1 MSVEIGHFAL
11 VLALALS
18 IVQSI
23 VPVVGAHRRDA
34 QLMAVAVPT
43 ALAVFAL
50 IVLASAALIHA
61 YVVSDFSVLNVVEN
75 SHSQKPLLYKITG
88 VWGNHEGSMLLWV
101 FILTL
106 FSALVAAFS
115 GNLPETLRANVLA
128 VQGWI
133 GTAFLAFIIFT
144 SNPFTR
150 IFPAPMEG
158 GDLNPVLQ
166 DIGLAIHPP
175 LLYLGYVG
183 FSVCFSFAVAALLEA
198 VSTRHGRAGCAHGRS
213 WRGCSSP
220 AVSQWVLTGPIMNWV
235 GVAGGSGIRLKMH
248 RSCHGWSGRRCFI
261 PPSSWRSAR
270 RSRSGR
276 CFSPFSPSRCHCS
289 ALSLCAPAC

>member
-23 VPVVGAHRRDA
+23 VPVVGAHRRDT
-34 QLMAVAVPT
+34 QLMSVAAPT
-43 ALAVFAL
+43 AIAVFAL
-50 IVLASAALIHA
+50 ICLASAVLVHA

-101 FILTL
+101 FILTF

-133 GTAFLAFIIFT
+133 GVAFLAFIVFT

-158 GDLNPVLQ
+158 GDLNPILQ

-183 FSVCFSFAVAALLEA
+183 FSVCFSFAVAALLEG
-198 VSTRHGRAGCAHGRS
+198 VSMLHGRAGYVRGPS
-213 WRGCSSP
+213 WHGCS
-220 AVSQWVLTGPIMNWV
+220 
-235 GVAGGSGIRLKMH
+235 
-248 RSCHGWSGRRCFI
+248 
-261 PPSSWRSAR
+261 
-270 RSRSGR
+270 
-276 CFSPFSPSRCHCS
+276 
-289 ALSLCAPAC
+289 